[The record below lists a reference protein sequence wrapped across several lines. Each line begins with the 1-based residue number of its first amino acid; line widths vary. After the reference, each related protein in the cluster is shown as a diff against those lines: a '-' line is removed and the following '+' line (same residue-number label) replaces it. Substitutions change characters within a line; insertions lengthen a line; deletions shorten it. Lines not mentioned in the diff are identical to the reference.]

1 MLSKVLL
8 ASCCRGLATAVDRN
22 LSTRSCFFH
31 LTTNS
36 VPYNLARLPGFE
48 SSAHTGC
55 RAAEGRPGARR
66 SARGD
71 TDACSEDELGG
82 SAAPSSAKRAGVALA
97 GRPDSRKRM
106 RGRGQ
111 DSADAGDAAAQMIA
125 AAARHVP
132 APAAGLHTRGDGMD
146 TANEG
151 GDSTADAQGT
161 GRLETEGL

>member
-1 MLSKVLL
+1 MVLPRL
-8 ASCCRGLATAVDRN
+8 LTENLVREVVFFTVPRIRYHTIWHVVARIRIQCTHWMPRGRGQ
-22 LSTRSCFFH
+22 
-31 LTTNS
+31 
-36 VPYNLARLPGFE
+36 AR
-48 SSAHTGC
+48 A
-55 RAAEGRPGARR
+55 GARR